1 MWLVGMVKRKFM
13 IPNQLK
19 LSFIFFFI
27 RLILPTDDTYLRKG
41 FLLQH
46 QAILGKLHSNLN
58 EDAVL
63 YMYENTLREIPLF
76 ENVEYSFFRAFA
88 KNLEEKYF
96 QKGYMVMRS
105 NEVISMM
112 FIIFRGKVSFKR

>member
-1 MWLVGMVKRKFM
+1 M
-13 IPNQLK
+13 
-19 LSFIFFFI
+19 
-27 RLILPTDDTYLRKG
+27 LID

-46 QAILGKLHSNLN
+46 QAILGKLHANLN

-88 KNLEEKYF
+88 KNLKEKYY
-96 QKGYMVMRS
+96 QKGYMVIRS
-105 NEVISMM
+105 NEVISAMY
-112 FIIFRGKVSFKR
+112 IIFRGKVSCVLRFRLVESKILRIKKIFCSLVIRWI